1 MHFLNNRQEKTFI
14 SWKVTL
20 FQNYGENDTDK
31 LNQDHL
37 KFVKYNDNT
46 FVWIKYT
53 LKSLTEN
60 LYKH

>member
-1 MHFLNNRQEKTFI
+1 MA
-14 SWKVTL
+14 L
-20 FQNYGENDTDK
+20 FQNWGESDTDK

-37 KFVKYNDNT
+37 KILKYNNET

-53 LKSLTEN
+53 SVKMEKSLTEN